1 MRMREAGMRPIQ
13 IWVPDV
19 RTDKFAHS
27 ASQEARAINV
37 ADAREDIFTWLEESA
52 VSWDEE

>member
-1 MRMREAGMRPIQ
+1 MREAGMRPIQ